1 MGGKYQSTPKI
12 STNSLGHSKRREIPL
27 SEKFYRRGQAKVAKG
42 EDATAWFKASEIAW
56 RIENDLP
63 VGNLR
68 RRAEKWLKARRAA

>member
-1 MGGKYQSTPKI
+1 MGAKYQSIPKI
-12 STNSLGHSKRREIPL
+12 STNSLGLSKRRDLPL

-63 VGNLR
+63 VGNQR
-68 RRAEKWLKARRAA
+68 RKAEKWLRDRRAA